1 MQIPNFLQG
10 APIGTNILSRQARLV
25 TTHCKRICLLKIASP
40 KLHTSHLTANAE
52 ALLRCQTALEQKDK
66 ADYEGAQETMR
77 RLWRGVGERPE
88 TDSLH
93 PSVAAEV
100 LLCVGIL
107 TGWIGS
113 KVQNKDAQE
122 AAKNLISEAINY
134 FQSVGDQKQVAAARV
149 ELAYCYWR
157 DGELNEAR
165 IMIREALKRLTEG
178 DTKARAILKLTT
190 IEWSAGRRFEALTIL
205 NEHEALFKK
214 TPNHTT
220 KGTFHS
226 QLALVLT
233 DLGTEYFQRAVRE
246 YKEADYHFKLAHNPV
261 FRADVKNNVG
271 FLLNKISRFKEAHK
285 YLNEARRLTVNFRD
299 KARTAQIDD
308 TRAQVL
314 TREGKFKEAEI
325 VARKAAFV
333 LEKGGHQCFLAD
345 ALITQGVAL
354 ARSDKQE
361 RAQFVLQKAIDVAL
375 QVEARNKAGLA
386 ALTLIEEVDDLSP
399 ATIQAAYQQAQEWL
413 AGSHGQD
420 VVRRLNVA
428 ASKLARSLRGEMSAE
443 DATEI
448 LLTKPGDF
456 QQSMLEYER
465 KIIRQALAQAHGR
478 VTPAAR
484 LLGMSYQALAYIIES
499 RHEDLLKERSPVRR
513 RRSRKEPTDN

>member
-1 MQIPNFLQG
+1 M
-10 APIGTNILSRQARLV
+10 
-25 TTHCKRICLLKIASP
+25 KITSP

-52 ALLRCQTALEQKDK
+52 ALLRCTTALEQKDK

-77 RLWRGVGERPE
+77 RLWRGIGERPE
-88 TDSLH
+88 TELLD

-100 LLCVGIL
+100 FLCVGIL

-113 KVQNKDAQE
+113 KIQSRDAQE
-122 AAKNLISEAINY
+122 TAKNLISEAINY
-134 FQSVGDQKQVAAARV
+134 FQSVGDQKKVAAAQV

-165 IMIREALKRLTEG
+165 IMLGEALKRLTTEG
-178 DTKARAILKLTT
+178 DTRARAILKLTT
-190 IEWSAGRRFEALTIL
+190 VEWSAARYYEALTIL
-205 NEHEALFKK
+205 NDNASLFQK

-220 KGTFHS
+220 KGAFHS
-226 QLALVLT
+226 QLANMLT
-233 DLGTEYFQRAVRE
+233 NVATPENQTEYFRRAVSE
-246 YKEADYHFKLAHNPV
+246 YKEADYHFKLARNPV

-271 FLLNKISRFKEAHK
+271 FLLKKLSRFKEAHK
-285 YLNEARRLTVNFRD
+285 YLNEARRLTISFRD
-299 KARTAQIDD
+299 RARTAQIDD

-314 TREGKFKEAEI
+314 IEEGKLKEAEI

-354 ARSDKQE
+354 ARSKKQE

-428 ASKLARSLRGEMSAE
+428 AAKLARSLRGEMSAE

-499 RHEDLLKERSPVRR
+499 RHQDLLQERSPVRR
-513 RRSRKEPTDN
+513 RRSRKEPSDN